1 MSFAHLHVHTT
12 YSLFDGLSS
21 ITELFEKAESL
32 GQPGLAITD
41 HGFLFGIPEFMKVAE
56 KHPSVKPV
64 IGCEI
69 YLTDYYDHHIKDT
82 EHKKYYHLILLA
94 KNLTGYRN
102 LLKICSE
109 AAISGQYRGRPRVSH
124 EYLEQHHEGLIALSA
139 CIGGEIP
146 QRILQVW
153 ERLAKKEQLDFLNPE
168 HVNFWRE
175 YMAGNPDTRIFAKDI
190 LPYEPQVYVD
200 GEEMAILWY
209 KDVFGDDFY
218 LEVSQ
223 HESRKPGYGTEL
235 LEMQKVVN
243 EGIFALGKKFGIKV
257 VATNDVHFVNAEDAS
272 AQDTLLCSST
282 GKLLSDKKRLCY
294 TGEEYL
300 KSEEQMLEIFPEHPE
315 AISNTIEVL
324 DKIERFSIWS
334 KPQLPQYPIP
344 EKFKDAD
351 EALRAKVYWHLEDS
365 GRKGNEEYEE
375 RIEKELSMIRER
387 HCADYFLI
395 VSDLCEKVWEKGG
408 IVGPGRGSAASLLV
422 NYLIGITE
430 VNPMEFGLLQERFF
444 SYNLDILPDIDIE
457 FDEKGQEI
465 AAEYLT
471 EKYGADHIA
480 RLGSY
485 VEYSA
490 KATIKASFKAHG
502 LGAKAANKF
511 CKPAG
516 KEVCKYFML
525 HHKALGRLL
534 QESPVKEIYQKATKE
549 EKAAFDDAVKIE
561 GGIHSI
567 GVHSCGWLLS
577 RDPITDY
584 VPLTLHTDS
593 ETGQVTVISQYDSHF
608 AEDCGPVEMDFL
620 SLPNLE
626 ATVLPEPEDLND
638 RETMELFA
646 KGDTVG
652 VSQFETES
660 MKMFLRKVKPEKFE
674 HLVALNALYR
684 PGPMDRIGMYAS
696 LKNGLCLDSDSVGDN
711 PFTNLH
717 KYTDETFGM
726 IIYQEQLMN
735 IVSEVASFTLEDL
748 RRLRRC
754 AGPFKMQQ
762 MIDGQWVDV
771 QKYLEKKFIK
781 GGVSNGYDRNTLKQF
796 WNGFIHT
803 YNAAYLFNKSHAVCY
818 TLIAYRLAYL
828 KAHDPALFY
837 NTLYGS
843 MKWDDD
849 RKALY
854 DDALKHG
861 LVYMEKTGEFYTV
874 IDD

>member
-41 HGFLFGIPEFMKVAE
+41 HGFLYGVPEFMKVAE
-56 KHPSVKPV
+56 QHPSIKPV

-69 YLTDYYDHHIKDT
+69 NLTDHYDHRIKDA
-82 EHKKYYHLILLA
+82 EHKKYCHLILLA
-94 KNLTGYRN
+94 KNLAGYKN

-109 AAISGQYRGRPRVSH
+109 AAVFGQYRGKPRVSH

-139 CIGGEIP
+139 CIAGEIP
-146 QRILQVW
+146 QRILDNDLQGT
-153 ERLAKKEQLDFLNPE
+153 EDALR
-168 HVNFWRE
+168 
-175 YMAGNPDTRIFAKDI
+175 
-190 LPYEPQVYVD
+190 
-200 GEEMAILWY
+200 WY
-209 KDVFGDDFY
+209 KDVFGEDLY

-223 HESRKPGYGTEL
+223 HESRKPGYSTKL

-243 EGIFALGKKFGIKV
+243 EGIFALGRKFGIKV
-257 VATNDVHFVNAEDAS
+257 VATNEVHFVDAEDAS
-272 AQDTLLCSST
+272 AQDTLLCISL
-282 GKLLSDKKRLCY
+282 GKFLSDKERLCY

-324 DKIERFSIWS
+324 DKIENFSIWS
-334 KPQLPQYPIP
+334 KPQLPQYPIS

-395 VSDLCEKVWEKGG
+395 VSDLCEKVWERGG

-471 EKYGADHIA
+471 EKYGADHVA

-534 QESPVKEIYQKATKE
+534 QESPVKEIYQKATKG

-584 VPLTLHTDS
+584 VPLTLHTGS
-593 ETGQVTVISQYDSHF
+593 ENGQETVVSQYDSHF

-781 GGVSNGYDRNTLKQF
+781 GGVSNGYDRKTLKQF

-803 YNAAYLFNKSHAVCY
+803 YHAAYLFNKSHAVCH

-828 KAHDPALFY
+828 KAHEPALFY

-843 MKWDDD
+843 LKWDDD

-854 DDALKHG
+854 DDALQHG
-861 LVYMEKTGEFYTV
+861 LVYMEKTGTFYNV
-874 IDD
+874 IDG